1 MIVCWLFGAVITL
14 GLNNGSKTDVEGS
27 AYETVV
33 VRPLMSVEEVGR
45 PDE

>member
-1 MIVCWLFGAVITL
+1 VITL

-33 VRPLMSVEEVGR
+33 VRPLMSVVEVGN
-45 PDE
+45 PEE